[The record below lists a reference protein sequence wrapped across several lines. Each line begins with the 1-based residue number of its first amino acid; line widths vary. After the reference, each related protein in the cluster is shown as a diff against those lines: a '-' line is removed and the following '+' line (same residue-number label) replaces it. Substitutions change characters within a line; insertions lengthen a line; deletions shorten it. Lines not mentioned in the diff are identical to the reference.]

1 MSGCVLYAALAKC
14 SWSVAK
20 HKGIHRLT
28 TVPLCRHL
36 RNPFHL
42 KVSALKSVPAYLI
55 HSAIDLDFPCHIGG
69 HKCRHRLRHV
79 QTTEVRFD

>member
-1 MSGCVLYAALAKC
+1 MAGCVLYAALAKC

-20 HKGIHRLT
+20 HRGVHRLT

-42 KVSALKSVPAYLI
+42 KVSALKSVPAYRA
-55 HSAIDLDFPCHIGG
+55 HSATALAFFLVTWADTNVGTYTGTCKH
-69 HKCRHRLRHV
+69 
-79 QTTEVRFD
+79 